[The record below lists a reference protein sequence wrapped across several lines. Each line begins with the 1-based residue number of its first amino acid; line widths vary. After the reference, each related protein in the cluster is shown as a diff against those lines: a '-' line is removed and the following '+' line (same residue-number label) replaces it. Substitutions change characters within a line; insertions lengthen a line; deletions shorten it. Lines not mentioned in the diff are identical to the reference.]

1 MPLVSRSADRGR
13 HRSERAPHG
22 RLMDVKNSQ
31 NSYPTLSETNQKKE
45 KKMFFFILL
54 SFFAIRNLDHLSCVV
69 QYLFKLFL
77 GGVRHSL
84 DMCWFQSKMSHW
96 TDPLVPRG
104 TCFCCSR
111 WSFTSASVTR
121 ADHQIPFFI
130 KNPNTLAQTVLP
142 FVVQMSRL
150 SQVL

>member
-45 KKMFFFILL
+45 KKMSFFILL

-77 GGVRHSL
+77 EGGLGIHLICVDFSQKCPTEPTHWCPVEHASAVRAE
-84 DMCWFQSKMSHW
+84 
-96 TDPLVPRG
+96 V
-104 TCFCCSR
+104 
-111 WSFTSASVTR
+111 
-121 ADHQIPFFI
+121 
-130 KNPNTLAQTVLP
+130 
-142 FVVQMSRL
+142 SRL
-150 SQVL
+150 RQSRGRIIKFLSSSRIPTL